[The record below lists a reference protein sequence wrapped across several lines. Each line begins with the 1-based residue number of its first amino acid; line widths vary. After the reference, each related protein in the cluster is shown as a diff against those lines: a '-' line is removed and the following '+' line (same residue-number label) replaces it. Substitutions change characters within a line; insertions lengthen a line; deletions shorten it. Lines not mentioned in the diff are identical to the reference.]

1 MKALEAD
8 ELLKAE
14 FGQGHSFSRVFPAG
28 PCQVLYLSHIN
39 KVFSPKLENHFS
51 LLFDLYLFLR
61 PGNRGNKDQMK
72 IGGSKKEKGGG
83 VGRGEDISEN
93 RRKKKSQLTGL
104 GKSQRLTNTVPA
116 STCSAKASPMRVSPV
131 QIDAVRP
138 NSQSFISRS
147 ASSSSP
153 TFITGITGPNVS
165 SFMTSISWLT
175 PVKRVGLI

>member
-51 LLFDLYLFLR
+51 LLLFLR
-61 PGNRGNKDQMK
+61 RGNRGNKDQMK

-83 VGRGEDISEN
+83 G
-93 RRKKKSQLTGL
+93 
-104 GKSQRLTNTVPA
+104 
-116 STCSAKASPMRVSPV
+116 
-131 QIDAVRP
+131 
-138 NSQSFISRS
+138 
-147 ASSSSP
+147 
-153 TFITGITGPNVS
+153 
-165 SFMTSISWLT
+165 
-175 PVKRVGLI
+175 